1 MEKLKVIIIDDE
13 MLIRKLIR
21 MKMDME
27 GLQLELAGEYQD
39 GADAMEHVKE
49 VCPDIIISDICM
61 PEVDGLSF
69 SEACLQLFPDMKIII
84 LTGYDDFDYARRG
97 IKAGVFDYLM
107 KPVRADEL
115 NATLQRAVN
124 EIHQLREQRKKQK
137 NHLEEMKLNLKAQ
150 RDIYINQEML
160 QELPD
165 TDMETNL
172 ETYGIKIRQGTDY
185 GIQLGILAIRE
196 SISELELTDQILNEV
211 KSFFQSD
218 TDILVFRDHW
228 NRIVIVAGKAD
239 LPFAECLAILTS
251 MIQEKF
257 HCHFS
262 LGLSE
267 RYGSWMCLHQSYVNA
282 LSDMQKK
289 HGTRQQNSAAQGP
302 WEQLTS
308 RIQKGLADESLEI
321 IRQIFSNTSLPADT
335 LQKKYYQSFQKL
347 YLDLEINPAS
357 VQFDK
362 GLKWCRTTEQLH
374 RCAASVITELTIRK
388 KSALDYRYSE
398 LITQVIS
405 YMTAHMHN
413 EQLNLNLLANE
424 FCVSSSYLSRLIKQY
439 TGRNYGDILSD
450 IRFLKMLELMNTT
463 DQKDCDIGIQIG
475 IYDAHYLSI
484 WFKKMSG
491 CSVTEYRKATSQKTK

>member
-39 GADAMEHVKE
+39 GADAIAHIQDVR
-49 VCPDIIISDICM
+49 PDIIISDICM

-69 SEACLQLFPDMKIII
+69 SEACLKLFPDMKIII

-115 NATLQRAVN
+115 NDTLQRAVN
-124 EIHQLREQRKKQK
+124 EIHQLREQTQKQK
-137 NHLEEMKLNLKAQ
+137 KLLEEMRRNLPAL
-150 RDIYINQEML
+150 RDIYLNQALL
-160 QELPD
+160 QEPPD
-165 TDMETNL
+165 ADIETNL
-172 ETYGIKIRQGTDY
+172 ETYGIKISHGTDS
-185 GIQLGILAIRE
+185 GIQLAILAIRE
-196 SISELELTDQILNEV
+196 SLSELELTDQILKEA

-262 LGLSE
+262 LGLSK
-267 RYGSWMCLHQSYVNA
+267 RYCGWTYLHQSYVGA
-282 LSDMQKK
+282 LDDMQKK
-289 HGTRQQNSAAQGP
+289 HGARQQKNMVPGP
-302 WEQLTS
+302 WEQLTCQ
-308 RIQKGLADESLEI
+308 IQKGLADESLEI
-321 IRQIFSNTSLPADT
+321 IRQIFSNMNLPADT
-335 LQKKYYQSFQKL
+335 LQKKYCQSFQKL

-362 GLKWCRTTEQLH
+362 GLKWCRTIEQLH
-374 RCAASVITELTIRK
+374 RCATGIITELTVRK
-388 KSALDYRYSE
+388 KSALDCRYSK

-405 YMTAHMHN
+405 YMTAHMQN
-413 EQLNLNLLANE
+413 EQLNLHLLANE
-424 FCVSSSYLSRLIKQY
+424 FCVSNSYLSRLIKQY

-463 DQKDCDIGIQIG
+463 DQKDCDIGTQIG

-491 CSVTEYRKATSQKTK
+491 CSVTEYRKTTLHRTK